1 MARILT
7 NVQIPLLCF
16 QEEKITKAKN
26 SPECN
31 KSISDRHNYESTEN
45 KEKKTYNYERKPLR
59 QQNFMS
65 DQQSSLFPKIKITIQ
80 LSKTKEEKKESKQ
93 QNFP

>member
-1 MARILT
+1 
-7 NVQIPLLCF
+7 
-16 QEEKITKAKN
+16 
-26 SPECN
+26 
-31 KSISDRHNYESTEN
+31 
-45 KEKKTYNYERKPLR
+45 
-59 QQNFMS
+59 MS